1 MSGEK
6 KLVRSRQN
14 KMIAG
19 VCGGLGAYLGV
30 DPTLVRVAFVLIG
43 LFGGAAGLA
52 YILLWIFVTEE
63 QG

>member
-19 VCGGLGAYLGV
+19 VCGGVGAYLGV
-30 DPTLVRVAFVLIG
+30 DPTLVRVAVVL
-43 LFGGAAGLA
+43 LSFFGPGALA
-52 YILLWIFVTEE
+52 YILVWVLVPEE

>member
-30 DPTLVRVAFVLIG
+30 DPTLVRVAFVLIA
-43 LFGGAAGLA
+43 LFGGAAGFA
-52 YILLWIFVTEE
+52 YILLWIFVTGV